1 MIVGIQNEILKIH
14 SLGLLKKLL
23 EDKTTRANIIW
34 ATDAYKDRGIKYERD
49 QEIKVDLVTGL
60 NSDVIKNRARK
71 EMEHQAEGVSEI
83 IGEETGAKPELLHS
97 CHNVTRA
104 EFDSGVT
111 YVDLMKGNIETLR
124 DGLD

>member
-49 QEIKVDLVTGL
+49 QEIKVDLVIGI

-71 EMEHQAEGVSEI
+71 EMSIRRRERDNMQRCSH
-83 IGEETGAKPELLHS
+83 HS
-97 CHNVTRA
+97 
-104 EFDSGVT
+104 G
-111 YVDLMKGNIETLR
+111 YVR
-124 DGLD
+124 